1 MTVAGQANDAF
12 SPASNYAY
20 NDLVKPATIT
30 SVSPLTGPGVGGT
43 EVTILGTGFA
53 GVAVVEL
60 EALDGALSPTG
71 ARSTCQWNGVA
82 DMSCNDTVVRY
93 RSVCD
98 DHPDC
103 YRSAAVDA
111 VMACTLSVS
120 DLAACLLAVSSL
132 APPGVC
138 RHPRPA
144 ITGSITSSSPCTAF
158 LSRTLAR
165 RGSTRTRL

>member
-103 YRSAAVDA
+103 YRSPFRGTRAHVHVLRVCRYDDLGVDA
-111 VMACTLSVS
+111 VMAFTLSVS
-120 DLAACLLAVSSL
+120 
-132 APPGVC
+132 G
-138 RHPRPA
+138 
-144 ITGSITSSSPCTAF
+144 
-158 LSRTLAR
+158 
-165 RGSTRTRL
+165 